1 MSASAGPSNTNRAIV
16 QSSTIL
22 TVSAPVKVF
31 VYLRSV
37 ELEFRRGDRSRPRGH
52 ALAFFETSDGRVLA
66 TYLVVP
72 PIVIDLAKYMP
83 PMFAGQLPTLG
94 AQDVG
99 AMPLPPVPE
108 EVAGGLAALE
118 GLAERRDDDLLY
130 CGRADPGHLDRL
142 LMGATEA
149 GQAYGTLY
157 REGAE
162 RLPEEQPPTF
172 DVDEVML
179 SLMGEQERIASLAR
193 LVGKVRY
200 ALEVADPGLQADA
213 VAEMERL
220 ARHMA
225 EKYRPADLIAA
236 AQRPGADGARLAG
249 LHVQR
254 CHKLAAEEYADVA
267 RLEAEIRQLG

>member
-1 MSASAGPSNTNRAIV
+1 LVAAGT
-16 QSSTIL
+16 
-22 TVSAPVKVF
+22 PVEDL

-37 ELEFRRGDRSRPRGH
+37 QLDFRRGDPGRPRGH
-52 ALAFFETSDGRVLA
+52 ALAYFEATDGRVLA

-94 AQDVG
+94 TQDLA

-108 EVAGGLAALE
+108 EVAGGLDALE
-118 GLAERRDDDLLY
+118 RMAERRDDDLVY
-130 CGRADPGHLDRL
+130 CGRTDAAQLDQL
-142 LMGATEA
+142 LIGATEA

-157 REGAE
+157 REGAA

-200 ALEVADPGLQADA
+200 ALEVTDPALQADA

-225 EKYRPADLIAA
+225 DKYRPADLIAA
-236 AQRPGADGARLAG
+236 AQRPGPDGARLAA

-254 CHKLAAEEYADVA
+254 CHKLAAEEYGEVA

>member
-1 MSASAGPSNTNRAIV
+1 LG
-16 QSSTIL
+16 
-22 TVSAPVKVF
+22 
-31 VYLRSV
+31 YLRSV
-37 ELEFRRGDRSRPRGH
+37 DLQFRRGDRDRPRGH
-52 ALAFFETSDGRVLA
+52 ALAFFESTDGRVLA

-83 PMFAGQLPTLG
+83 PMFAGQLPSLG
-94 AQDVG
+94 PQEVA

-108 EVAGGLAALE
+108 EVAGGQEALWR
-118 GLAERRDDDLLY
+118 LAEQRDDDLVD
-130 CGRADPGHLDRL
+130 CGRLDAGQLDRL
-142 LMGATEA
+142 LVGATEA
-149 GQAYGTLY
+149 GQAYGALY
-157 REGAE
+157 RQGLE
-162 RLPEEQPPTF
+162 RLPAEAPPTF

-200 ALEVADPGLQADA
+200 ALEVADAAMQADA

-225 EKYRPADLIAA
+225 EKYRPAELIAA
-236 AQRPGADGARLAG
+236 AQRPGPDGARLAE

-267 RLEAEIRQLG
+267 RLEAEIRQLS